1 MTFWEKVVAWAESL
15 GTGWVTKIFTAVII
29 LAIGGIV
36 IRIVM
41 TLLNRMLK
49 KSSLDR
55 AAYGL
60 IRTLVRTILLIL
72 LMLTVVASM
81 GVDVTGIVAL
91 ASVATLAISLA
102 LQNMLANVI
111 GGFTLLY
118 THPFG
123 AGDYVEIA
131 GQSGSVKE
139 IGIAY
144 TRLTTPDNKIAFI
157 PNSAVVGAEIV
168 NYSVTGTRRVDIEIT
183 ASYDSPIQTVLDCL
197 KKASEDDRILKEPA
211 EPFAALTN
219 YGDSSISYILR
230 FWVNSGD
237 FWPVKFAVLQKIK
250 TCFDEAG
257 VEMTYPHLNVHLDK

>member
-1 MTFWEKVVAWAESL
+1 MTFWEKCLAWLQKLSAGW
-15 GTGWVTKIFTAVII
+15 GTRIFTAVII
-29 LAIGGIV
+29 LAVGGLL

-41 TLLNRMLK
+41 TLLNRLLNR
-49 KSSLDR
+49 SRLDK

-60 IRTLVRTILLIL
+60 IRTLTRTVLLVLLIL
-72 LMLTVVASM
+72 TTVASM
-81 GVDVTGIVAL
+81 GVNVTGVVAL

-144 TRLTTPDNKIAFI
+144 TRLTTPDNKIIYI
-157 PNSAVVGAEIV
+157 PNSAVVAAEIV
-168 NYSVTGTRRVDIEIT
+168 NYSVTGTRRLDIEVT

-197 KKASEDDRILKEPA
+197 LKAAQDERVLKEPA

-219 YGDSSISYILR
+219 YGESAISYTLR
-230 FWVNSGD
+230 VWVASNNY
-237 FWPVKFAVLQKIK
+237 WAVKFDALQRIRVL
-250 TCFDEAG
+250 FEESG
-257 VEMTYPHLNVHLDK
+257 VKMTYPHLNVHLDK